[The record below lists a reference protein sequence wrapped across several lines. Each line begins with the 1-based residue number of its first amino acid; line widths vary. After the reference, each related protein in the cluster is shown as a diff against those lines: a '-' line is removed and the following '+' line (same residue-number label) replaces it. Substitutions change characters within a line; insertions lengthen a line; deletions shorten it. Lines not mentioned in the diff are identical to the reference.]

1 MQLVDDQD
9 FYWLIGLLEGEGTF
23 IAASPSGRGI
33 PVVRIEMTD
42 RDIVE
47 RVGALLE
54 RAVIRVRKRR
64 AHYKT
69 PYVTTIKGA
78 PALSLMRAIYPMM
91 GKLRKVNIERSIA
104 SWRGHRARWKRPAA
118 RCSASDC
125 PRPGA
130 RRGLCARHYDRWW
143 KAKRRGATTDFAPLD
158 PPAQAFG
165 RAARDAEID
174 EVCSLAWLAGL
185 LEGEGTFSINRYSAE
200 IAYPVISVHMC
211 DEGIV
216 ARAARLLGAPNVWR
230 REAEKE
236 GWSPTYVSAITGQQA
251 ATWMRQLRDAMG
263 ARRRAA
269 IDAALAAY
277 HPIRLVNPP
286 ASCVV
291 PGCSEPHRGRGLCHK
306 HYMMWSRDQ
315 KKGRAARIT
324 PLR

>member
-1 MQLVDDQD
+1 
-9 FYWLIGLLEGEGTF
+9 
-23 IAASPSGRGI
+23 
-33 PVVRIEMTD
+33 MTD
-42 RDIVE
+42 RDVVE

-54 RAVIRVRKRR
+54 RAVIRVPKRR

-69 PYVTTIKGA
+69 PYRTTIKGA

-91 GKLRKVNIERSIA
+91 GTLRKVNIERSIA
-104 SWRGHRARWKRPAA
+104 SWRGHRARWERPAA

-130 RRGLCARHYDRWW
+130 RRGLCERHYDRWW
-143 KAKRRGATTDFAPLD
+143 KANRRGAITDFGPHD
-158 PPAQAFG
+158 PPAQVFG
-165 RAARDAEID
+165 VATTDAEID

-211 DEGIV
+211 DQGIV

-236 GWSPTYVSAITGQQA
+236 GWSPTYVAAIAGQHA
-251 ATWMRQLRDAMG
+251 AIWMRRLRDSMG
-263 ARRRAA
+263 TRRRAA
-269 IDAALAAY
+269 IDAALDAY
-277 HPIRLVNPP
+277 HPIRLVDPP
-286 ASCVV
+286 ATCIV

-315 KKGRAARIT
+315 KNGRATRIT